1 MGAFLKSLLCIL
13 VFVTGVSANVYIEG
27 DSTSIT
33 SSIGDTIALTARK
46 RLSYGESFMRWEIV
60 YGSGKI
66 SNANADSTGFIVTS
80 DSAAIRIKK
89 RTLPIYE
96 INGTKKFFRYD
107 TSSSKIGTGASYGI
121 RMYFETHEGG
131 EYAFVYSTSQGFGIN
146 DYYSDSTFSSATPAD
161 TTMRFRT
168 NRDCYSRKCYIKTT
182 PNSKNYVYVYLS
194 GYPNHLMTDSISIWI
209 SKTYTIEASATGNGT
224 ILVDSAA
231 KAVEFPYR
239 RAIEN
244 DSVRIYA
251 VADTDNVFSYWE
263 KVSGSC
269 TIENPKKDSTR
280 VMSIH
285 SDCKIRAVFKA
296 GSIYQITSVPTE
308 YNFTEHSFAKRF
320 SKGYRGVRFQFV
332 APSTGT
338 YTITVSND
346 MTGDSLYFLRYAAA
360 DFATLSESKRFVGT
374 TLASYE
380 LTAGQT
386 LPIIV
391 YNYKNRECPFFINY
405 TTQQCTFTLTSD
417 TNGKVIPSAGYTE
430 ATVNAKFSI
439 GAKGNTDYRFSNWQI
454 ISGTPTIENPKSPYT
469 FVNLTGD
476 AEVKANFKPSQ
487 IYKISTTKK
496 DFNFLNYYY
505 TESTHSAVRFTWTP
519 PDTATYVLRII
530 LNDSIV
536 GNLYEYWSDST
547 FKKSTTKTKVN
558 ASTSF
563 KIKGIPGNPLY
574 WVFEDSTKQITEKS
588 FSIQITKPKILYVET
603 TNGGSVNPSGR
614 IYTFPDVETILTA
627 WAQGG
632 YKFDSWTITKGNI
645 DLKTP
650 DEYRTKALQEDS
662 VCSVKANF
670 VVDKLADPSLQVS
683 KFDLNNYPEICMQV
697 SVTDLKNGHSIY
709 GLTAEDFTLT
719 EDGREITPQ
728 VTSIS
733 AVTGVSV
740 VLVVDQSVSM
750 NGNKRMPKT
759 RDAIRNFISVMGP
772 YDRTAIVGFVGG
784 VKIKDPNA
792 AADSKDSIT
801 VDSTIVHRTMTS
813 DVDLLL
819 SVVDSIEAIGK
830 NTNIIT
836 GTYVGLQQIINETN
850 PTAVIVFSDGDNN
863 AGSTKITDAI
873 NLAKTKKT
881 NIYSIA
887 LESES
892 RYPLEALAKNTGGT
906 FSIASDASELSGLYA
921 AIRDN
926 ILAQYLVCYQ
936 TPDTVKNAQTHTV
949 AISTEFSRTFTSD
962 TIQWKE
968 SATPP
973 SISLTDSTWKLIEN
987 TQVPGVPFTISV
999 NINTAIKLQ
1008 SVNLYLRA
1016 SGSAYNVFSS
1026 YNMTN
1031 VRDSVWAFTVPGD
1044 LVAKPG
1050 IDFYVTAID
1059 SLGQIGKTPRIQTPS
1074 MEPYTIFIDNDI
1086 PGINIASV
1094 ACVDSTSDIKKFS
1107 FKITDSDG
1115 IDSATLYYKDSKE
1128 VIYKTH
1134 PLTYA
1139 IENDTWNAE
1148 IPVSTYRYKV
1158 INYYLRVADS
1168 WGATV
1173 RNPSTGFLVTEAC
1186 EVKIVEIDSVPE
1198 DSIDK
1203 PNARD
1208 SIKYSIIADTAEI
1221 YDKNLDGM
1229 ADFVR
1234 VHFKEEHLDNISS
1247 IDSIFWN
1254 SNRGEWRYVPD
1265 GNIKVDRNDGKWFEA
1280 YINRPFKYGLTNAES
1295 SRKPFLTFTSIY
1307 SDKKEN
1313 VVLRDKVGAVPQKAM
1328 MHNGKVDLEDFMA
1341 PSSEAPPDT
1350 LIVIMSEPIKNTGND
1365 ESWEKI
1371 FRYSTS
1377 CEDTTTYSLKIKE
1390 TPSVNENGVQ
1400 WTIILEDFSLK
1411 AGYCL
1416 RTNPKAKYK
1425 DMVGNH
1431 LGQGGVTI
1439 EGNNSAYYIS
1449 EVKPLKP
1456 VSGIGK
1462 IPDWIPP
1469 QGSDWEALPDSLSA
1483 ISVKAMAPYTAE
1495 IYIFDAIANYVT
1507 HFKQKFGY
1515 DGEME
1520 EPKRI
1525 IPEDQSRLGFLYWN
1539 QRAKKGRKVGTGV
1552 YIWKILFTFDDGYQE
1567 TVIVKTGIKR
1577 SHKKKK

>member
-1 MGAFLKSLLCIL
+1 M
-13 VFVTGVSANVYIEG
+13 TGVSANVYIEG
-27 DSTSIT
+27 DTTSIT

-80 DSAAIRIKK
+80 DSAAIRMKK

-96 INGTKKFFRYD
+96 VDGTKKFFRYD
-107 TSSSKIGTGASYGI
+107 TSSSKIGSSTSYGV
-121 RMYFETHEGG
+121 RVFFETHEGG
-131 EYAFVYSTSQGFGIN
+131 EYAFVYKTSQGFGII
-146 DYYSDSTFSSATPAD
+146 DYYNDSTFKSTTPAD
-161 TTMRFRT
+161 TTKRFRT
-168 NRDCYSRKCYIKTT
+168 NQDCYSRRCYMKTT
-182 PNSKNYVYVYLS
+182 PNSKNYVFFYLA
-194 GYPNHLMTDSISIWI
+194 GYPNHLMTDSISVWI
-209 SKTYTIEASATGNGT
+209 SKTYSIDASSTGSGT
-224 ILVDSAA
+224 ILVDSAG
-231 KAVEFPYR
+231 KAISFPYR

-269 TIENPKKDSTR
+269 TIENPKKDTTR

-285 SDCKIRAVFKA
+285 SDCKVRAVFKA
-296 GSIYQITSVPTE
+296 GTIYQITAVPTE

-320 SKGYRGVRFQFV
+320 SSGYRGVRFQFV
-332 APSTGT
+332 APDDGL

-346 MTGDSLYFLRYAAA
+346 MSGDSLYFLRYSATNYV
-360 DFATLSESKRFVGT
+360 TLSESKRFVGT
-374 TLASYE
+374 VSARYN

-386 LPIIV
+386 LPLIV

-405 TTQQCTFTLTSD
+405 TTAQCTFKLSSD
-417 TNGKVIPSAGYTE
+417 TNGTVIPSAGYDT
-430 ATVNAKFSI
+430 ATVNAKYSI
-439 GAKGNTDYRFSNWQI
+439 GAKGKKDYRFSNWQI
-454 ISGTPTIENPKSPYT
+454 ISGAPTIENPKSPYT
-469 FVNLTGD
+469 YVNITGN

-487 IYKISTTKK
+487 IHKISTTKK
-496 DFNFLNYYY
+496 DFNFLDDYY
-505 TESTHSAVRFTWTP
+505 TESTKSAVRFTWTP

-536 GNLYEYWSDST
+536 GNFNEYWSDST
-547 FKKSTTKTKVN
+547 FKKATTSTKVN

-563 KIKGIPGNPLY
+563 KVKGIPGNPLY
-574 WVFEDSTKQITEKS
+574 WSFEDSTKYIYNKS
-588 FSIQITKPKILYVET
+588 FSIQITKPKILYVEGT
-603 TNGGSVNPSGR
+603 SGGSVNPSGR

-650 DEYRTKALQEDS
+650 KEYRTKALQEDS

-670 VVDKLADPSLQVS
+670 VVDKSADPYLQVS

-813 DVDLLL
+813 DIDLLL

-836 GTYVGLQQIINETN
+836 GAYVGLQQIINETN

-887 LESES
+887 LESET
-892 RYPLEALAKNTGGT
+892 RHPLETLAKNTGGT

-936 TPDTVKNAQTHTV
+936 TPDTVKNGQMHTV
-949 AISTEFSRTFTSD
+949 TISTEFSRTFTSD
-962 TIQWKE
+962 TIQWDE
-968 SATPP
+968 GATPP

-987 TQVPGVPFTISV
+987 TQMPGVPLTISV
-999 NINTAIKLQ
+999 NINTSIKLQ
-1008 SVNLYLRA
+1008 SVNLFLRA
-1016 SGSAYNVFSS
+1016 SGTAYNVFTS

-1031 VRDSVWAFTVPGD
+1031 VRDSVWAFTVPGN

-1086 PGINIASV
+1086 PSMNIASV

-1107 FKITDSDG
+1107 FKLTDSDG
-1115 IDSATLYYKDSKE
+1115 IGSATLYYKDSKE
-1128 VIYKTH
+1128 VIFQTH
-1134 PLTYA
+1134 PLTYS

-1148 IPVSTYRYKV
+1148 IPAGTYRYKG
-1158 INYYLRVADS
+1158 INYYLRVSDS
-1168 WGATV
+1168 WGTTV
-1173 RNPSTGFLVTEAC
+1173 RNPNTGYLVTEPC
-1186 EVKIVEIDSVPE
+1186 EVKIVETDSIPE
-1198 DSIDK
+1198 DSLDE

-1208 SIKYSIIADTAEI
+1208 SIKYSLIADTAEI

-1280 YINRPFKYGLTNAES
+1280 YINRPFKYGLTKAES
-1295 SRKPFLTFTSIY
+1295 SRKPFLAFTSVY

-1313 VVLRDKVGAVPQKAM
+1313 VVLRDKVGAVPLKAI
-1328 MHNGKVDLEDFMA
+1328 MHHGKVDLEDFMA

-1350 LIVIMSEPIKNTGND
+1350 LIVIMSESIKNTGED
-1365 ESWEKI
+1365 DSWDKI

-1377 CEDTTTYSLKIKE
+1377 CKDTTTYSLNIKE
-1390 TPSVNENGVQ
+1390 TPSINENGVQ
-1400 WTIILEDFSLK
+1400 WTIILDDFTLK

-1416 RTNPKAKYK
+1416 RSNPKAKYK
-1425 DMVGNH
+1425 DLEGNR

-1439 EGNNSAYYIS
+1439 EGQNSSYYLS
-1449 EVKPLKP
+1449 EVKPLQS
-1456 VSGIGK
+1456 VSGIRK

-1469 QGSDWEALPDSLSA
+1469 QGSNWEPLPDSLSA
-1483 ISVKAMAPYTAE
+1483 ISVKAMAPYKAE

-1507 HFKQKFGY
+1507 HFEQKFGY

-1520 EPKRI
+1520 EPERT
-1525 IPEDQSRLGFLYWN
+1525 IPEDQSRLGFIYWN
-1539 QRAKKGRKVGTGV
+1539 QRSKEKRKVGTGV

-1577 SHKKKK
+1577 HQNKKK